1 MADASGVTLGT
12 DGQPV
17 AEPARSTRG
26 SNARLLV
33 AVASGHAIKHAFN
46 AGYFVL
52 LPELKASLGLS
63 NAGLGVLATIRS
75 TVGGV
80 ANAPAGFIADRYAS
94 RFSPMLLSLMVFI
107 GVFQFALGRSVALAD
122 AALWSALLS
131 VAITAWHPPAIGAL
145 SRVFA
150 NRRGFAIAM
159 HGTGASVGEATGP
172 LIAGALLIVITWRE
186 VLQWSLLPAVLAGA
200 AVWVLTREYRPGGS
214 ATSLATY
221 ISATRELVTSPRMA
235 IILITTGTF
244 AAGQA
249 AVFTFL
255 PIYVREDLGQTPW
268 VVGVYVSVAQI
279 AGIAA
284 QPVMGYMMDRVG
296 RRAVIVPA
304 LFVLGIALL
313 VLYATA
319 EGPLFLFGLALAGAF
334 LFSVTAM
341 LVTVAC
347 DVAGTTVQA
356 TTVAVVYSC
365 IAIFTALGPL
375 VAGFIADGYE
385 VRAVFLYAGVLMLG
399 ATLLAAG
406 ATAGKHVGA
415 SSA

>member
-1 MADASGVTLGT
+1 M
-12 DGQPV
+12 
-17 AEPARSTRG
+17 
-26 SNARLLV
+26 
-33 AVASGHAIKHAFN
+33 
-46 AGYFVL
+46 
-52 LPELKASLGLS
+52 
-63 NAGLGVLATIRS
+63 
-75 TVGGV
+75 
-80 ANAPAGFIADRYAS
+80 
-94 RFSPMLLSLMVFI
+94 
-107 GVFQFALGRSVALAD
+107 
-122 AALWSALLS
+122 
-131 VAITAWHPPAIGAL
+131 
-145 SRVFA
+145 
-150 NRRGFAIAM
+150 
-159 HGTGASVGEATGP
+159 
-172 LIAGALLIVITWRE
+172 
-186 VLQWSLLPAVLAGA
+186 
-200 AVWVLTREYRPGGS
+200 LTREYRPGGS

-313 VLYATA
+313 VLYASA